1 MRKRVTNEEI
11 SALCLELS
19 LLLHAGVSLGD
30 ALTLLS
36 EEEENPLLSG
46 LAERVDMG
54 APLSEALRESGAF
67 PAYVSGLVETGERTG
82 RTEQALGALSRYYE
96 ERTRMGRR
104 VRSALLYPA
113 VLLGLMLVVIGV
125 LLVKVLPI
133 FDEV

>member
-67 PAYVSGLVETGERTG
+67 PTYVSGLVETGARCPGTTRSG
-82 RTEQALGALSRYYE
+82 RAWAGACAARCCTP
-96 ERTRMGRR
+96 RCCW
-104 VRSALLYPA
+104 A
-113 VLLGLMLVVIGV
+113 
-125 LLVKVLPI
+125 
-133 FDEV
+133 